1 MKCATVLLG
10 ILFSAVVSTAAPTAD
25 NFAAVTN
32 DWYNGRW
39 TNVFELAQQRFA
51 VNSNDLV
58 AANIMVDYDVLFS
71 DPQVISNS
79 IIRLM
84 RISDASTLPAYTN
97 LYRIMRP
104 GWVYFLDEF
113 MPGQSEAELQE
124 ERNNPQKTYKGLDCD
139 FILKLL
145 WDNGAWGQQ
154 P

>member
-1 MKCATVLLG
+1 MRTRLLVT
-10 ILFSAVVSTAAPTAD
+10 LFFTIIVVHAEPTAN
-25 NFAAVTN
+25 NFVAVTN

-71 DPQVISNS
+71 DFQAMSNS

-84 RISDASTLPAYTN
+84 RVSDAATLPAYTN
-97 LYRIMRP
+97 LYQKMRP
-104 GWVYFLDEF
+104 GWVYYLDEF
-113 MPGQSEAELQE
+113 LPAQTEATLLEQRE
-124 ERNNPQKTYKGLDCD
+124 KSFIIHKRMNSG

-145 WDNGAWGQQ
+145 WENGAW
-154 P
+154 

>member
-58 AANIMVDYDVLFS
+58 AANIMVDYDILFS
-71 DPQVISNS
+71 DPQTISNS

-84 RISDASTLPAYTN
+84 RISDAATLPAYTN

-104 GWVYFLDEF
+104 GLIYYLGEF
-113 MPGQSEAELQE
+113 MPQQDEASLLEQRE
-124 ERNNPQKTYKGLDCD
+124 KSFIIHKRMSSGV
-139 FILKLL
+139 ILKLL
-145 WDNGAWGQQ
+145 LDNGAWEQQ

>member
-1 MKCATVLLG
+1 MRMLLLATLCFTALT
-10 ILFSAVVSTAAPTAD
+10 AVAAPTAD

-71 DPQVISNS
+71 DPLVISNS

-84 RISDASTLPAYTN
+84 RISDAATLPAYTN
-97 LYRIMRP
+97 LYHVMRP
-104 GWVYFLDEF
+104 LWVDFLDEF
-113 MPGQSEAELQE
+113 LPAQTEATFLEQRE
-124 ERNNPQKTYKGLDCD
+124 KSFIIHKRMSSG

-145 WDNGAWGQQ
+145 LDNGAWEQQ